1 MHAHGTQPQQAADQR
16 ESRQVKKPSTLA
28 ERVLKLQGLAG
39 NLAVS
44 RALAEE
50 EHAHGPGCGH
60 AETPATET
68 PVTEAAVQRRATLE
82 DALAE
87 PGRPLESRIRDK
99 AERVYPMKFG
109 HVRWHDGPVAQRAA
123 REFGAQAL
131 TVGPH
136 ILAAE
141 PNLSDE
147 IKLHEVDHT
156 YQNAMGDVAG
166 TADGAGTKVSSPGDP
181 YEVKAASNGKK
192 VAQGGAPDLS
202 LPGRPAPVEQDDT

>member
-1 MHAHGTQPQQAADQR
+1 MHAHGKQPQQAADQR
-16 ESRQVKKPSTLA
+16 ASDQVNKPRTPA
-28 ERVLKLQGLAG
+28 ERMLRLQGLAG

-60 AETPATET
+60 AETPATD
-68 PVTEAAVQRRATLE
+68 AAVQRQATLA

-87 PGRPLESRIRDK
+87 PSRPLESRIRDK

-109 HVRWHDGPVAQRAA
+109 HVQWHDGPVAQRAA
-123 REFGAQAL
+123 REFGAHAL

-166 TADGAGTKVSSPGDP
+166 TADRAGTKVSSPGDP
-181 YEVKAASNGKK
+181 YELKAASNGKK
-192 VAQGGAPDLS
+192 VAQGGTPDLS
-202 LPGRPAPVEQDDT
+202 LPGRPAPVEQDEA